1 MMPNEIIVSGF
12 TAPEELR
19 AIEGAISILKTMG
32 MLAKFP
38 QEDCEN
44 FVRACA
50 VMKANPILKEV
61 HPVPYWNADLK
72 RNVLGIIPDYKTY
85 LSRAERSGNLDGWET
100 EFRGDV
106 VKRSVT
112 KKGNRKDGSSYEYVA
127 ELVDKEK
134 STLEG
139 RITIWRKDQ
148 SHPFKSRWL
157 RLVNEMKDTPF
168 WHDDPDGMLE
178 KNLIRE
184 FFQKIFPKDC
194 DLADYSKEVHAA
206 EFEGLDADSST
217 TPTTPQATPI
227 AIAQAV
233 KACND
238 MMMQFSLVSSHKE
251 EIDARIKEAAKNG
264 DIGELDGIR
273 DELTALKAKAEAS
286 SKPKAKKEKAETVTD
301 AEFTPVDNTEL
312 NKARADI
319 VNAFGILAK
328 EKVDRF
334 DQPNRKIESMK
345 KHLDGCDDL
354 SKCTDIQKMKE
365 YQEHLRD
372 KYRNKDKP
380 SLQEQARKAVEALPV
395 SHVEKEQAAGCLD
408 EAEQVFADTGD
419 ENGYAVIVEKWGK

>member
-1 MMPNEIIVSGF
+1 MDNRSNELVVYDEYKKLAAELIKSTLIPKSFKVMQDAWYALLYGRELGLSPIYSLNNVTVINGKPSLSADAMLAIVKRSPEYGGIEIDASDTACTVKLKRVYGNGVVDMITGTFTIEDAKKAGLYNSPGQMYQKYPKRMLRARAVSFACRDGF
-12 TAPEELR
+12 GDIFAGSYTPEELN
-19 AIEGAISILKTMG
+19 G
-32 MLAKFP
+32 
-38 QEDCEN
+38 
-44 FVRACA
+44 
-50 VMKANPILKEV
+50 
-61 HPVPYWNADLK
+61 
-72 RNVLGIIPDYKTY
+72 
-85 LSRAERSGNLDGWET
+85 
-100 EFRGDV
+100 GDD
-106 VKRSVT
+106 S
-112 KKGNRKDGSSYEYVA
+112 
-127 ELVDKEK
+127 
-134 STLEG
+134 
-139 RITIWRKDQ
+139 
-148 SHPFKSRWL
+148 
-157 RLVNEMKDTPF
+157 DTP
-168 WHDDPDGMLE
+168 HKQEIVVPE
-178 KNLIRE
+178 I
-184 FFQKIFPKDC
+184 
-194 DLADYSKEVHAA
+194 A
-206 EFEGLDADSST
+206 ETA
-217 TPTTPQATPI
+217 PTTPQATPI

-264 DIGELDGIR
+264 DISELDGIR

-301 AEFTPVDNTEL
+301 AEFTPVDNAEL

-354 SKCTDIQKMKE
+354 SKCTDIPKMKE

-395 SHVEKEQAAGCLD
+395 SHVEKEQAVLCLE
-408 EAEQVFADTGD
+408 EAEQVFTDTGD